1 MSFENCFI
9 TTGHLLDQYKRDS
22 TVRIGKWRWPPPKEQ
37 IAQGT
42 EGAPEDETAEGF
54 LEFKM
59 RKLQERKRTS
69 QMPDGIDVED
79 SKSNSSPGKKK
90 KDNHASG
97 DADGNDSF
105 DTSGE
110 IQGKILLILLYLVL
124 SCITCLCYV
133 SLKYILNCLLLK
145 GIEWGEDDD
154 DDFEVEENKEAKS
167 RSEKTGKE
175 QVGKMKSKFNCKYLS
190 KGSRNNLSNIISSS
204 VM

>member
-1 MSFENCFI
+1 MSIYFYIIKKFKSPTFCHSENCFI

-59 RKLQERKRTS
+59 RKLQERKRSS

-124 SCITCLCYV
+124 SLFMLRIFEIFFELLITKRY
-133 SLKYILNCLLLK
+133 
-145 GIEWGEDDD
+145 
-154 DDFEVEENKEAKS
+154 
-167 RSEKTGKE
+167 
-175 QVGKMKSKFNCKYLS
+175 
-190 KGSRNNLSNIISSS
+190 
-204 VM
+204 

>member
-1 MSFENCFI
+1 MKIVENCFI

-69 QMPDGIDVED
+69 QMPDGVDMED

-110 IQGKILLILLYLVL
+110 IQGKLSFILPGPIL
-124 SCITCLCYV
+124 TCLCCV
-133 SLKYILNCLLLK
+133 SLKYFLNCLLLK

-154 DDFEVEENKEAKS
+154 DDFELEENKEAKS

-175 QVGKMKSKFNCKYLS
+175 QVGKIRSTFNCKYLS
-190 KGSRNNLSNIISSS
+190 KGLIIGL
-204 VM
+204 VK

>member
-1 MSFENCFI
+1 MSFENCLI

-42 EGAPEDETAEGF
+42 DGAPEDETAEGF

-69 QMPDGIDVED
+69 QMPDGGDMED

-110 IQGKILLILLYLVL
+110 IQGKISFIIPRPLLPYINVTYL
-124 SCITCLCYV
+124 
-133 SLKYILNCLLLK
+133 
-145 GIEWGEDDD
+145 
-154 DDFEVEENKEAKS
+154 
-167 RSEKTGKE
+167 
-175 QVGKMKSKFNCKYLS
+175 
-190 KGSRNNLSNIISSS
+190 
-204 VM
+204 

>member
-59 RKLQERKRTS
+59 RKLQERKRSS
-69 QMPDGIDVED
+69 QMPDGVDIED

-90 KDNHASG
+90 KDAHASG

-110 IQGKILLILLYLVL
+110 IQGKISFILAGHLKFARTF
-124 SCITCLCYV
+124 SCSV
-133 SLKYILNCLLLK
+133 SLECVFDCLLQK

-154 DDFEVEENKEAKS
+154 DDFELEENKEAKS
-167 RSEKTGKE
+167 RSEKAGKE
-175 QVGKMKSKFNCKYLS
+175 QVGKIKGTFNCKYLIN
-190 KGSRNNLSNIISSS
+190 GLSISI
-204 VM
+204 

>member
-1 MSFENCFI
+1 M
-9 TTGHLLDQYKRDS
+9 DQYKRDS

-59 RKLQERKRTS
+59 RKLQERKRSS
-69 QMPDGIDVED
+69 QMPDGVDIED

-110 IQGKILLILLYLVL
+110 IQGKISFILPGP
-124 SCITCLCYV
+124 
-133 SLKYILNCLLLK
+133 LLLNMFMLR
-145 GIEWGEDDD
+145 I
-154 DDFEVEENKEAKS
+154 FEMFFELFITK
-167 RSEKTGKE
+167 R
-175 QVGKMKSKFNCKYLS
+175 Y
-190 KGSRNNLSNIISSS
+190 
-204 VM
+204 

>member
-1 MSFENCFI
+1 MTIPSLSTSIPLKIFESRNILSLENQFI

-37 IAQGT
+37 IPQGT

-59 RKLQERKRTS
+59 RKLQERKRSS

-110 IQGKILLILLYLVL
+110 IQGKLLFILLYLV
-124 SCITCLCYV
+124 I
-133 SLKYILNCLLLK
+133 
-145 GIEWGEDDD
+145 
-154 DDFEVEENKEAKS
+154 
-167 RSEKTGKE
+167 
-175 QVGKMKSKFNCKYLS
+175 
-190 KGSRNNLSNIISSS
+190 
-204 VM
+204 

>member
-1 MSFENCFI
+1 MPLRKFFI

-59 RKLQERKRTS
+59 RKLQERKRSS
-69 QMPDGIDVED
+69 QMPDGVDMED

-90 KDNHASG
+90 KDAHASG

-110 IQGKILLILLYLVL
+110 IQGKTCKNKTKCFFLFLI
-124 SCITCLCYV
+124 
-133 SLKYILNCLLLK
+133 
-145 GIEWGEDDD
+145 
-154 DDFEVEENKEAKS
+154 F
-167 RSEKTGKE
+167 
-175 QVGKMKSKFNCKYLS
+175 M
-190 KGSRNNLSNIISSS
+190 
-204 VM
+204 

>member
-1 MSFENCFI
+1 M
-9 TTGHLLDQYKRDS
+9 DQYKRDS

-59 RKLQERKRTS
+59 RKLQERKRSS
-69 QMPDGIDVED
+69 QMPDGVDMED

-110 IQGKILLILLYLVL
+110 IQGKIVFTLPGQNMLEHFL
-124 SCITCLCYV
+124 
-133 SLKYILNCLLLK
+133 
-145 GIEWGEDDD
+145 
-154 DDFEVEENKEAKS
+154 
-167 RSEKTGKE
+167 
-175 QVGKMKSKFNCKYLS
+175 
-190 KGSRNNLSNIISSS
+190 
-204 VM
+204 